1 MRIESILESMNLD
14 DKNNKLNIPVFRN
27 PPILKGFES
36 KLNSINSRD
45 KLKKKEK
52 ITNTL
57 IKKDGDNKY
66 YNSLKN
72 DAILVIRAPPNF
84 LY

>member
-1 MRIESILESMNLD
+1 MRIESLLTSMNFSENDGKYL
-14 DKNNKLNIPVFRN
+14 PVLKN

-36 KLNSINSRD
+36 KLFSINQKD
-45 KLKKKEK
+45 KKSKKEK

-57 IKKDGDNKY
+57 IKKDWDDKY
-66 YNSLKN
+66 YSNLK
-72 DAILVIRAPPNF
+72 DEAKIAIRVPPNF